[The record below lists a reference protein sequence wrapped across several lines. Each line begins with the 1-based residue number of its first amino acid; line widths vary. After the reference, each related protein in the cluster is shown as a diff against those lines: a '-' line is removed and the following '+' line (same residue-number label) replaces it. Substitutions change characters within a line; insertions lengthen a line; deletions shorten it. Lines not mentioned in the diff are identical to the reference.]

1 MREWA
6 RLPITRIVAYAVEA
20 PKAPKIAARTA
31 RVRWVGEMGAG
42 DAAGAGLVMRVVSM
56 LATTWFGSGSPV
68 MGSTGGLGKSHVG
81 RATSRT
87 PEKAIR
93 AARLSRI
100 VKGSRSQMKQ
110 TSAVRVGI
118 IKVITVA
125 SEMFNHESESD
136 SHVSLRVF
144 L

>member
-1 MREWA
+1 M
-6 RLPITRIVAYAVEA
+6 PITRIVAYAVEA
-20 PKAPKIAARTA
+20 PKAPRIAARTA
-31 RVRWVGEMGAG
+31 RVRWVGEIGIG
-42 DAAGAGLVMRVVSM
+42 DVAGAEVVMRVVSM
-56 LATTWFGSGSPV
+56 LATTSFVSGSPV
-68 MGSTGGLGKSHVG
+68 IGSTGRLGKSHVG
-81 RATSRT
+81 RATRRT

-93 AARLSRI
+93 AARASRI

-136 SHVSLRVF
+136 SHVSLESF